1 MRLNKILFFIF
12 FFLVSCKDENLTN
25 YQNEIDQLSTYKKQ
39 SEYLE
44 RIYNLDQNIRE
55 EGANILQKT
64 GDRSIE
70 YVNNRDST
78 MRLDEINLA
87 KIEAYLAKYGHP
99 TSKSHT
105 SVATMTSWL
114 IIHHNP
120 STETSKK
127 HFKTLYQAYKNG
139 NLEGGAFTLYL
150 GRYYSIVYQQR
161 LDLQSPY
168 TEEFEVDTIVKALGL
183 SKMRDE
189 VDAALDKL

>member
-1 MRLNKILFFIF
+1 M
-12 FFLVSCKDENLTN
+12 
-25 YQNEIDQLSTYKKQ
+25 STYKKQ

-87 KIEAYLAKYGHP
+87 KIETYLAKYGHP
-99 TSKSHT
+99 TSKTHT
-105 SVATMTSWL
+105 SVATMTPWL

-120 STETSKK
+120 SMETSKNISKRYTK
-127 HFKTLYQAYKNG
+127 HIKKVISMVAL
-139 NLEGGAFTLYL
+139 LHC
-150 GRYYSIVYQQR
+150 IW
-161 LDLQSPY
+161 
-168 TEEFEVDTIVKALGL
+168 VDIIA
-183 SKMRDE
+183 
-189 VDAALDKL
+189 